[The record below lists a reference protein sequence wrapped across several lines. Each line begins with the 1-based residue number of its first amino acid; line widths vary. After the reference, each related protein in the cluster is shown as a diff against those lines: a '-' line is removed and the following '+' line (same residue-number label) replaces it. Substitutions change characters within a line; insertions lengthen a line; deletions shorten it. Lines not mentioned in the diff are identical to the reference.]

1 MARMFGTDGVRGVA
15 NKDISCELALKIGK
29 AGAYVLTNE
38 VHQPRILLGRDTR
51 LSGDML
57 SAALTAGICSV
68 GGDVID
74 VGVIPTPAMAYLARA
89 YEADAAVMVSAS
101 HNTMEYNGIKWF
113 DGKGF
118 KLSDGLEDEIE
129 KLIKEGMDFELP
141 TGENVGHVIIAKR
154 AVQEYKEFLKS
165 TARNRFDGLTVM
177 LDCANGAASEIAYDV
192 FTELGAKVYPR
203 ADEPDGIN
211 INNKCGST
219 HPERLQELVAESDAD
234 AGFAFDG
241 DADRVIATDERGNIV
256 DGDRIMGICA
266 KAMKAEGRLKK
277 DTLVVTVMSNI
288 GLKKR
293 MTELGINV
301 AETKVGDRYVLE
313 EMLKE
318 GYSIGGE
325 QSGHVIFL
333 DKNTTGDGM
342 LTAIQVL
349 DVMKSTGRRMSALAN
364 DIPIYPQV
372 LVNVIV
378 DNEIKHQAMEDQD
391 LWQRIREVEGKL
403 GSSGR
408 VLVRASGTEPIIRVM
423 LEGQNTDEISDCAI
437 YIVKVLE
444 QKYKGKIRV

>member
-15 NKDISCELALKIGK
+15 NKDLSCELALKIGK

-113 DGKGF
+113 DGKGLQAVRRAGGRDR
-118 KLSDGLEDEIE
+118 KAYKGRYGLRAAYRRECR
-129 KLIKEGMDFELP
+129 P
-141 TGENVGHVIIAKR
+141 RNNAKR

-177 LDCANGAASEIAYDV
+177 LDCANGAASAIAYDV

>member
-15 NKDISCELALKIGK
+15 NKDLSCELALKIGK

-177 LDCANGAASEIAYDV
+177 LDCANGAASEIACDV
-192 FTELGAKVYPR
+192 FTELGARVYPR
-203 ADEPDGIN
+203 ADEPGGFDCGI
-211 INNKCGST
+211 
-219 HPERLQELVAESDAD
+219 
-234 AGFAFDG
+234 AFDG

>member
-1 MARMFGTDGVRGVA
+1 M
-15 NKDISCELALKIGK
+15 
-29 AGAYVLTNE
+29 
-38 VHQPRILLGRDTR
+38 
-51 LSGDML
+51 
-57 SAALTAGICSV
+57 
-68 GGDVID
+68 
-74 VGVIPTPAMAYLARA
+74 
-89 YEADAAVMVSAS
+89 
-101 HNTMEYNGIKWF
+101 
-113 DGKGF
+113 
-118 KLSDGLEDEIE
+118 
-129 KLIKEGMDFELP
+129 
-141 TGENVGHVIIAKR
+141 
-154 AVQEYKEFLKS
+154 
-165 TARNRFDGLTVM
+165 
-177 LDCANGAASEIAYDV
+177 
-192 FTELGAKVYPR
+192 
-203 ADEPDGIN
+203 
-211 INNKCGST
+211 
-219 HPERLQELVAESDAD
+219 AESDAD

-364 DIPIYPQV
+364 DHTNIP
-372 LVNVIV
+372 
-378 DNEIKHQAMEDQD
+378 
-391 LWQRIREVEGKL
+391 
-403 GSSGR
+403 SGAGER
-408 VLVRASGTEPIIRVM
+408 YSG
-423 LEGQNTDEISDCAI
+423 
-437 YIVKVLE
+437 
-444 QKYKGKIRV
+444 

>member
-15 NKDISCELALKIGK
+15 NKDLSCELALKIGK

-349 DVMKSTGRRMSALAN
+349 DVMKSTGRRMSVLAN